1 MGMVSKTISID
12 KRDGRVHFEK
22 PCNERPNDI
31 DVIIFCSGYDYHFPF
46 INKDSNLDLEVI
58 PGERRVSPLYFF
70 I

>member
-31 DVIIFCSGYDYHFPF
+31 DVIIFCSGYDYH
-46 INKDSNLDLEVI
+46 LDLEVI